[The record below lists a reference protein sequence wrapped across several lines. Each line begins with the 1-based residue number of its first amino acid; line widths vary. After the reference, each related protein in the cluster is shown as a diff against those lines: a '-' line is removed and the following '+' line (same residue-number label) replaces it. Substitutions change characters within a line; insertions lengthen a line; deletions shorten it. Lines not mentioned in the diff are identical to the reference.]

1 MAKEMSDDTVTK
13 DKGGDVGFFQRE
25 GMEIP
30 FAKAAFEAQSLGE
43 VIGPI
48 TTIYGYHLLKVTGRT
63 PGGERW
69 QDSVR
74 ASQIVAIFANKTQVQ
89 NFVARA
95 DAGNV
100 DLGFADGSYR
110 DFAPEAF
117 RK

>member
-1 MAKEMSDDTVTK
+1 MSEDIGTK
-13 DKGGDVGFFQRE
+13 DKGGDVGFFTRE
-25 GMEIP
+25 GMELP
-30 FAKAAFEAQSLGE
+30 FAKAAFEAQNLGE
-43 VIGPI
+43 LIGPV

-63 PGGERW
+63 PGNERW

-74 ASQIVAIFANKTQVQ
+74 GSHILAMFANKTQVM

-100 DLGFADGSYR
+100 DLGFVDAGYR